1 MAALE
6 PGTLSPV
13 ADGLWIAEHE
23 MKLAGIPFRTRMS
36 VVKLPDGDVVL
47 HSPIPPNH
55 GLTAAIGALGMPNWR
70 IAPNLH
76 HHLFQ
81 TPWQE
86 LIATSRLLA
95 PQGMEKKRPDLRIDG
110 TLPGDVPDAF
120 AGTLIPFFIAGNSVM
135 RETLFLHP
143 SSRTLIITD
152 LAMMAAGADA
162 HWLLKLF
169 ARLNGF
175 YGKLGVSRSL
185 RKHYKDRAA
194 ARAAIDAVL
203 AQDFDRIIT
212 AHGPIIENGGKDA
225 LAAAFAWLKP

>member
-1 MAALE
+1 MAATA
-6 PGTLSPV
+6 PGILQPV

-23 MKLAGIPFRTRMS
+23 MALMGIPFRTRMS
-36 VVKLPDGDVVL
+36 VVKLPDGDLVL

-55 GLTAAIGALGMPNWR
+55 GLTAALGALGMPNWR

-95 PQGMEKKRPDLRIDG
+95 PKGMEKKRPDLRIDG
-110 TLPGDVPDAF
+110 TLPDDIPEAF
-120 AGTLIPFFIAGNSVM
+120 VGALQAFPILGNGAM
-135 RETLFLHP
+135 KETVFLHLP
-143 SSRTLIITD
+143 SRSLIVTD
-152 LAMMAAGADA
+152 LAMMADGEA

-194 ARAAIDAVL
+194 ARASIDAVL

-225 LAAAFAWLKP
+225 LAAAFAWLK